1 MNFLA
6 STQEHV
12 SMSTCGFKPLTG
24 YMQLHSQLGKYLI
37 HQSAF
42 HKLRNPQKTRP
53 IRNYR
58 DTTDRYTPVSPF
70 HATLNCFQPIPMV
83 KVYPKK
89 QHS

>member
-1 MNFLA
+1 
-6 STQEHV
+6 
-12 SMSTCGFKPLTG
+12 MSTCGFKPLTG